1 MIMATEAVDNKLS
14 GDSELCR
21 KVDEEEI
28 IRTILYDDWEQVL
41 ILLAQD
47 MDPWDIDIVK
57 LSNRFTAYIKKIR
70 EMNLRVPARII
81 LAASIIYRMKC
92 DALFLQEMEDSAAD
106 MQAELLDSESDAE
119 MMEQIYIPPIRLPL
133 RRQVKRRITL
143 EELVEALNKAM
154 RVKKRRELREMIT
167 LELNQKD
174 LTEHIE
180 KLYQKILEFLEKEGL
195 VFFSELVGSKPK
207 EAVIRDFTSLLHLM
221 NEERVICEQEELF
234 GEILIR
240 PANQ

>member
-1 MIMATEAVDNKLS
+1 MVVEALSKNDTENR
-14 GDSELCR
+14 EICR
-21 KVDEEEI
+21 RIDEEEI

-57 LSNRFTAYIKKIR
+57 LSNRFTAYIKKMR
-70 EMNLRVPARII
+70 AMNLRVPARVV

-92 DALFLQEMEDSAAD
+92 DQLI
-106 MQAELLDSESDAE
+106 LDKIEETNSVGDFNLNDDEVKDE
-119 MMEQIYIPPIRLPL
+119 FTRDIYIPPIKLPL
-133 RRQVKRRITL
+133 KREVKRRITL

-154 RVKKRRELREMIT
+154 KVKRRRELREIIT

-174 LTEHIE
+174 LTQHIE
-180 KLYQKILEFLEKEGL
+180 RLYERILKFLRSEGF
-195 VFFSELVGSKPK
+195 VFFSTLVGTKPK

-221 NEERVICEQEELF
+221 NDERIVCEQKELF

-240 PANQ
+240 SSAN